1 MYLQPDRTHCFS
13 DWLPHVIDMVNFYNG
28 DLTFLFPKIML
39 PLNYLMS
46 FQSLNSTYC
55 AKNITDE
62 ILENIGND
70 NSSLTS
76 GTLMEL
82 VKIGPRLAKLWF
94 GTTVHE
100 HKGNYSTRIN
110 MIKESIANMI

>member
-1 MYLQPDRTHCFS
+1 
-13 DWLPHVIDMVNFYNG
+13 
-28 DLTFLFPKIML
+28 ML

-76 GTLMEL
+76 GTLVEL

-110 MIKESIANMI
+110 MIKESIANRIGVFYRPITGLEYDRY